1 MVFTLEWSLRRD
13 DMMRVFISQP
23 MHGLSNEE
31 ILQRREELIRLLHK
45 WFQPEPIEVIDSYTK
60 PENIVNGGRIVM
72 LGHSIQMLSQ
82 ADAVLFARGWSD
94 SPGCIVEHTVCEQY
108 KIKTLY
114 EDNIPIHLKEDLDF
128 YNYMNQYMPINED
141 TQYWR

>member
-1 MVFTLEWSLRRD
+1 
-13 DMMRVFISQP
+13 MMRVFISQP
-23 MHGLSNEE
+23 MHGLTNEE
-31 ILQRREELIRLLHK
+31 ILQRREELIQLLHK

-82 ADAVLFARGWSD
+82 ADVVLFARGWAD
-94 SPGCIVEHTVCEQY
+94 SPGCIVEHTVCKQY
-108 KIKTLY
+108 NIKTLY